1 MIILPIFQRNRRDS
15 LQRKQNSRM
24 LQFPS
29 INGHRLQII
38 FSVFRSH
45 CFHLANRDVG
55 RFHRHA
61 RGKKHDRLNRETK
74 KRSFERSSSHVRKHS
89 WRKKNLGI
97 NVRYTQTS
105 NRGVVTSRNIFLK
118 NSQHRTAFSS
128 RESLTNLLE
137 LKIVLIF
144 IQTYFYSYKY
154 SSRIVSNLFQNRLKN
169 CFYIYLFANLNN
181 KTFI

>member
-1 MIILPIFQRNRRDS
+1 MSIYLTCLITITRIFIFSSTEQQPMIILPIFQRNRRDS

-74 KRSFERSSSHVRKHS
+74 KRSFERPSSHVRKHS
-89 WRKKNLGI
+89 WAEKKSWNKCQIYANVQQRSRYIAKHILEKFIELHLIAVNL
-97 NVRYTQTS
+97 
-105 NRGVVTSRNIFLK
+105 
-118 NSQHRTAFSS
+118 
-128 RESLTNLLE
+128 
-137 LKIVLIF
+137 
-144 IQTYFYSYKY
+144 
-154 SSRIVSNLFQNRLKN
+154 
-169 CFYIYLFANLNN
+169 
-181 KTFI
+181 

>member
-1 MIILPIFQRNRRDS
+1 MSIYLTCLITITRIFIFSSTEQQPMIILPIFQRNRRDS

-74 KRSFERSSSHVRKHS
+74 KRSFERPSSHVRKHS
-89 WRKKNLGI
+89 WAEKKSWNKCQI
-97 NVRYTQTS
+97 YANVQQRSRYIAKYILEKFATS
-105 NRGVVTSRNIFLK
+105 NRV
-118 NSQHRTAFSS
+118 
-128 RESLTNLLE
+128 
-137 LKIVLIF
+137 
-144 IQTYFYSYKY
+144 
-154 SSRIVSNLFQNRLKN
+154 
-169 CFYIYLFANLNN
+169 
-181 KTFI
+181 

>member
-1 MIILPIFQRNRRDS
+1 
-15 LQRKQNSRM
+15 M

-74 KRSFERSSSHVRKHS
+74 KRSFERPSSHVRKHS
-89 WRKKNLGI
+89 WAEKKSWNKCQI
-97 NVRYTQTS
+97 YANVQQRSRYIAKHILEKFATS
-105 NRGVVTSRNIFLK
+105 NRVQQQRIFNESFRIENRSYIYSNLFLQLQIFYGQCRIFSRID
-118 NSQHRTAFSS
+118 
-128 RESLTNLLE
+128 
-137 LKIVLIF
+137 LKIVF
-144 IQTYFYSYKY
+144 
-154 SSRIVSNLFQNRLKN
+154 
-169 CFYIYLFANLNN
+169 
-181 KTFI
+181 TFIYSPI